1 MHRPDPL
8 IGFLL
13 KNCLLGIAVG
23 WGILGGAVWLNVAR
37 LGDLLATADDVWIP
51 LALGGMGF
59 AVTFGSVAM
68 GTAVFLLPKDGSDGH

>member
-1 MHRPDPL
+1 MHRPDRL

-13 KNCLLGIAVG
+13 KNCLLGVAVG
-23 WGILGGAVWLNVAR
+23 WGL
-37 LGDLLATADDVWIP
+37 LGDLLATAENAWIP

-68 GTAVFLLPKDGSDGH
+68 GTAVFLLPKDAPDGQGRD